1 MQRISRSGWLSGT
14 LCSRSTE
21 ENSSPVRRSEPRI
34 DSSCCFSTAQE
45 SDSRSNVSLA
55 TQFFQ
60 QPARARRRRHDR
72 RDGSQDR
79 TNQRGADL
87 GLRHRPRHNARVLG
101 CLQPVAGLA
110 RQVGSASLRPLRGLF
125 IDRRNLHAIF
135 GADEK
140 RSGLDRSRHRR
151 LVERRRRH
159 GAETCTARTVR
170 SPGHHS
176 LPAAGL
182 ERCHCLRLP
191 RICNPELEPMASR
204 DRGRPLLARHAL
216 SCLAAPALSE
226 RDLAC
231 FCVARGRLPLFG
243 GPRLL
248 ALSISGFSRLY
259 VKKPTADACTVA
271 SEFVLLFVAHFD
283 NTFSCVHLHGVIV
296 FSG

>member
-1 MQRISRSGWLSGT
+1 M
-14 LCSRSTE
+14 
-21 ENSSPVRRSEPRI
+21 
-34 DSSCCFSTAQE
+34 
-45 SDSRSNVSLA
+45 
-55 TQFFQ
+55 
-60 QPARARRRRHDR
+60 
-72 RDGSQDR
+72 
-79 TNQRGADL
+79 
-87 GLRHRPRHNARVLG
+87 
-101 CLQPVAGLA
+101 
-110 RQVGSASLRPLRGLF
+110 GSASFRPLRGLF
-125 IDRRNLHAIF
+125 IDRRNLYALF

-140 RSGLDRSRHRR
+140 RSSVGKSRHGR

-182 ERCHCLRLP
+182 ERSHCLRLP
-191 RICNPELEPMASR
+191 RICNPQLEPMASR

-216 SCLAAPALSE
+216 SCLAAPALSK

-231 FCVARGRLPLFG
+231 FCVSRGRLPLFG

-248 ALSISGFSRLY
+248 ALGVRGFSRLY
-259 VKKPTADACTVA
+259 VKKPSADPCAVA
-271 SEFVLLFVAHFD
+271 SVFGSLFVVHFD